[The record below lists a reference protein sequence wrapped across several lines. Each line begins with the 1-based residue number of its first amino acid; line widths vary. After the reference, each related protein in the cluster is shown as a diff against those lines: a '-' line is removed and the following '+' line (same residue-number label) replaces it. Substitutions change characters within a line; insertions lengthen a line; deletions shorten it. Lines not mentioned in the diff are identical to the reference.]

1 MARTDVDHK
10 QVPEPA
16 PAEPAVVA
24 EHDLVRK
31 RVAAALVRGGVRRF
45 APYATTDAFLE
56 AAGGSAPEVT
66 IVCWERVGPDQVEM
80 LVRLHET
87 YPETNVVLVAA
98 SFARASLAAALE
110 NGLAAFV
117 PETEIDDCLLL
128 AVEAARRG
136 QVLLPRQFG
145 KVVAQPALSTREK
158 QILGLVV
165 MGLSNAEIAK
175 TLFVTE
181 STVKSHLSSAFAR
194 LGVRS
199 RNQATALIL
208 DPERGFGTGI
218 LAISGDER
226 GPSSHLTRSGW
237 RYRRLVSRG

>member
-1 MARTDVDHK
+1 MARTDVEHK
-10 QVPEPA
+10 HVTA
-16 PAEPAVVA
+16 LALAEPAVVA
-24 EHDLVRK
+24 EHELVRR
-31 RVAAALVRGGVRRF
+31 RVAAALLRGGVTRF
-45 APYATTDAFLE
+45 APYPTTDAFLE
-56 AAGGSAPEVT
+56 AAGESAPEVA
-66 IVCWERVGPDQVEM
+66 IVCWERVGPDQVGM
-80 LVRLHET
+80 LVGLHET
-87 YPETNVVLVAA
+87 FPELNVVLIAA

-117 PETEIDDCLLL
+117 PEPEIDDCLLL
-128 AVEAARRG
+128 AVEAALRG
-136 QVLLPRQFG
+136 QVLLPRRFG
-145 KVVAQPALSTREK
+145 KVAAQPALSTREK

-218 LAISGDER
+218 LTISGDER
-226 GPSSHLTRSGW
+226 
-237 RYRRLVSRG
+237 RRARA